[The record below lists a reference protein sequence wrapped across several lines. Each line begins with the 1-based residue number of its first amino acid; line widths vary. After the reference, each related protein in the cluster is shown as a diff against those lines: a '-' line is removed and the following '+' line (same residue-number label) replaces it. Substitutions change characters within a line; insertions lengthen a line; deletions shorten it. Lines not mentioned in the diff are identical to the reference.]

1 MSKQLSAR
9 RRGGGVNIHF
19 YTPNIKVYEVR
30 MQESGAEATSSII
43 MDGPMLYE
51 KRAT

>member
-1 MSKQLSAR
+1 MSNQLAVM

-19 YTPNIKVYEVR
+19 YTPNIKVYEVK
-30 MQESGAEATSSII
+30 MQGNEAEATSFI
-43 MDGPMLYE
+43 MNGPMLYE